1 MTVRRA
7 TIEDAKEIFAIE
19 MECFSVPWSLDSI
32 ETELLNED
40 KKLYYVIEDANGV
53 VGYAGAWLVY
63 DEGQIT
69 NIAIRPSARR
79 QGFGAKLTSALIEE
93 CFKRG
98 MHEIFLEV
106 RISNLSALSLYRQLG
121 FTVKGMRKNYY
132 SEPKEDAY
140 IMSLIKEEGKSVYI
154 H

>member
-1 MTVRRA
+1 MIVRRA

-40 KKLYYVIEDANGV
+40 KKLYYVIEDINGV
-53 VGYAGAWLVY
+53 VGYAGAWIVY

-140 IMSLIKEEGKSVYI
+140 IMSLIKEEGK
-154 H
+154 

>member
-40 KKLYYVIEDANGV
+40 KKLYYVVEDANGV

-106 RISNLSALSLYRQLG
+106 RISNLSALSLYRKLE

-140 IMSLIKEEGKSVYI
+140 IMSLIKEEVK
-154 H
+154 

>member
-40 KKLYYVIEDANGV
+40 KKLYYVVEDANGV

-79 QGFGAKLTSALIEE
+79 HGFGAKLTSALIEE

-140 IMSLIKEEGKSVYI
+140 IMSLIKEEGK
-154 H
+154 

>member
-40 KKLYYVIEDANGV
+40 NKLYYVVEDANGV

-69 NIAIRPSARR
+69 NIAIRPSARH

-121 FTVKGMRKNYY
+121 LTVKGMRKNYY

-140 IMSLIKEEGKSVYI
+140 IMSLIKEEGK
-154 H
+154 

>member
-1 MTVRRA
+1 M
-7 TIEDAKEIFAIE
+7 D
-19 MECFSVPWSLDSI
+19 CFSVPWSLDSI
-32 ETELLNED
+32 EAELINQE
-40 KKLYYVIEDANGV
+40 KKLYYVIEDTEGV

-79 QGFGAKLTSALIEE
+79 QGFGATLTRALIEE

-140 IMSLIKEEGKSVYI
+140 IMSLIKEERK
-154 H
+154 